1 MSGRKILSVTSP
13 VTQSREAVKQLI
25 AYQTHGQEPAEMPP
39 FYRLGA
45 EMVLVQSNKKDVYYV
60 TMPKACSCPA
70 ATYHPGQPCKH
81 SRKYFPQPT
90 KEAAEEPTEG
100 PLRLAKPPKDS
111 IRPTGK
117 WAGGFNGPVDEIKEA
132 A

>member
-1 MSGRKILSVTSP
+1 MTSIFWCKQMLNKILAASP

-60 TMPKACSCPA
+60 TTPKACSCPA
-70 ATYHPGQPCKH
+70 AAYHPGQTCEH
-81 SRKYFPQPT
+81 SRKYFPQPKT
-90 KEAAEEPTEG
+90 EAAEEG
-100 PLRLAKPPKDS
+100 S
-111 IRPTGK
+111 IRPECK
-117 WAGGFNGPVDEIKEA
+117 WAGNMNGSVDPSEIKVVA
-132 A
+132 